1 MSISLSSIS
10 FEHKNIEYT
19 ADLLKLSW
27 KMEIRAFQASETD
40 SFRHKIAQAATE
52 GKKMPSRRTAFFK
65 ACLFPPLLGLI

>member
-19 ADLLKLSW
+19 ADLLKLPW

-40 SFRHKIAQAATE
+40 SFRHKIAQAATQ
-52 GKKMPSRRTAFFK
+52 GKKNAVPKDGFF
-65 ACLFPPLLGLI
+65 